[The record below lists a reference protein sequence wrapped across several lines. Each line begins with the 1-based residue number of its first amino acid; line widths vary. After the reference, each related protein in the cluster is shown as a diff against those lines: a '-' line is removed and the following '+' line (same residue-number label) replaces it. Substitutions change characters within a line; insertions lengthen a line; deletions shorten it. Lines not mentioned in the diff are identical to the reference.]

1 MATAAPRVFLRTLT
15 TLCRARAILPRSVTI
30 AVNCRDSLMVAQPVI
45 ASLLGCRS
53 TALITTKRWYA
64 SDHPEITEKD
74 IQDRTLTVVKLFD
87 KVNPDKVGVIKYYM
101 VSEWLWY

>member
-15 TLCRARAILPRSVTI
+15 TLSRAQAILPRSVNI
-30 AVNCRDSLMVAQPVI
+30 AVNCRDGLVVAQPVR
-45 ASLLGCRS
+45 ASLIGCRR
-53 TALITTKRWYA
+53 TALISTTRWYA

-87 KVNPDKVGVIKYYM
+87 KVNPDKVGVIKY
-101 VSEWLWY
+101 

>member
-1 MATAAPRVFLRTLT
+1 MATAAPRVLFRTLA

-30 AVNCRDSLMVAQPVI
+30 AVNCRDSLVVAQPLR
-45 ASLLGCRS
+45 ASLIDCRRTS
-53 TALITTKRWYA
+53 LISTKRWYA

-87 KVNPDKVGVIKYYM
+87 KVNPDKVGVIKYRYG
-101 VSEWLWY
+101 